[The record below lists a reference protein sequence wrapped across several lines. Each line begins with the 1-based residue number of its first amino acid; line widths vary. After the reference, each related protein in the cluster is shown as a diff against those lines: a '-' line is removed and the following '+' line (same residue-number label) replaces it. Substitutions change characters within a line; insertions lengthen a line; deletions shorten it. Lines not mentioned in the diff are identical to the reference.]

1 MARSLNKVILIGNL
15 TRDPQDR
22 YLPSGTMVC
31 TFGIATNRDWV
42 NESNERQEQV
52 EFHNVAAWGKLG
64 EICKSLLH
72 KGDKAYIEGRL
83 QTREWQGKDGNQA
96 KMTEVVAENMILLS
110 SRGGRGDEAGAAES
124 MPSEKPSR
132 SAKSSKAVAAEEV
145 PAGES
150 MAGEVS
156 EVSEVQDVDDDIP
169 F

>member
-1 MARSLNKVILIGNL
+1 MARSLNKVTLIGNL
-15 TRDPQDR
+15 TREPQDR

-31 TFGIATNRDWV
+31 TFGIATNREWMND
-42 NESNERQEQV
+42 SNERQEQV
-52 EFHNVAAWGKLG
+52 EYHNIAAWGKLG

-110 SRGGRGDEAGAAES
+110 SRSGRSDEGATFE
-124 MPSEKPSR
+124 PSA
-132 SAKSSKAVAAEEV
+132 AKEAPKAKAKAVVEESL
-145 PAGES
+145 PAD
-150 MAGEVS
+150 
-156 EVSEVQDVDDDIP
+156 EVSEVQDIDDDIP